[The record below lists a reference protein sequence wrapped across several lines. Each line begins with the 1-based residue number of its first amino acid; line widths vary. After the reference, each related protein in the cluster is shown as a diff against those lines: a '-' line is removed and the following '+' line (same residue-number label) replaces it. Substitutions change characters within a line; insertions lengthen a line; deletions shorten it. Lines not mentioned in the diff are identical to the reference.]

1 MDKYYIPSDLA
12 DQYYEE
18 SYQLWLKLFDNYYEA
33 NEEGEVNYLKSVN
46 WIEEKKYL
54 SWEHTPED
62 YADAAVNYLQKKD
75 LYIRAA
81 LLSCDHR
88 AKLLYRCLKKLG
100 VDNRISGVIAAYCKI
115 GGDIWKRVRA
125 RILRMY
131 ESEFSYEW
139 KLKHG

>member
-62 YADAAVNYLQKKD
+62 YADAAVNYLQKKTSI
-75 LYIRAA
+75 LELHYLAVIIG
-81 LLSCDHR
+81 LSC
-88 AKLLYRCLKKLG
+88 YISVLK
-100 VDNRISGVIAAYCKI
+100 S
-115 GGDIWKRVRA
+115 
-125 RILRMY
+125 
-131 ESEFSYEW
+131 
-139 KLKHG
+139 